1 VFIAALRLID
11 PFRKDIA
18 MVNTPIDTIES
29 AATPIPPGPTPD
41 NVGHTEGN
49 SIDRS
54 KAGRSAAKRHA
65 IIRTVL
71 EVGAP
76 LIAFYGLRAA
86 GYSDYFA
93 LLAATIVAGV
103 PVVYSLVKARRLDPY
118 AGYLMLMFGLTLAV
132 ALVTTDPQLILAGQT
147 LVGGIAAVI
156 FLASCTLGKPMTQF
170 IAARFTPGAATSGDR
185 MPAALHS
192 LHIRLTVIVGVGLLI
207 QVAILLVIIF
217 TLPFDVASGLVNL
230 IGYVAILVIGAPVAV
245 MIRRFKKEH

>member
-1 VFIAALRLID
+1 MTD
-11 PFRKDIA
+11 
-18 MVNTPIDTIES
+18 TPIDMIES
-29 AATPIPPGPTPD
+29 AATPVPSGPIPNNIGRT
-41 NVGHTEGN
+41 GGN
-49 SIDRS
+49 SIDRT

-65 IIRTVL
+65 VVRTVL

-86 GYSDYFA
+86 GYSEYFA
-93 LLAATIVAGV
+93 LLAATIVAGI
-103 PVVYSLVKARRLDPY
+103 PVVYSLAKARRLDPY

-147 LVGGIAAVI
+147 LVGGAAAVT
-156 FLASCTLGKPMTQF
+156 FLASCALCKPMTQF
-170 IAARFTPGAATSGDR
+170 IAARFTPDAATSGDR

-217 TLPFDVASGLVNL
+217 TLPFDVANGLVNL
-230 IGYVAILVIGAPVAV
+230 IGYVAILVIGTPVAL
-245 MIRRFKKEH
+245 MIRRFKKEQIELPA

>member
-1 VFIAALRLID
+1 MTAA
-11 PFRKDIA
+11 
-18 MVNTPIDTIES
+18 PIDIVEPATSIPS
-29 AATPIPPGPTPD
+29 TPIPTNTGRTR
-41 NVGHTEGN
+41 GN
-49 SIDRS
+49 SIDRPQ
-54 KAGRSAAKRHA
+54 AGRPATKWHA
-65 IIRTVL
+65 IVRTVI

-86 GYSDYFA
+86 GYSEYFA
-93 LLAATIVAGV
+93 LLAATIVAGI
-103 PVVYSLVKARRLDPY
+103 PVVYSLAKARRLDPY

-132 ALVTTDPQLILAGQT
+132 ALVTKDPQLILAGQT